1 MPAGAILF
9 LVVVL
14 AVFAVLDGIM
24 LVSLLVPGDERSQII
39 VWKASAFT
47 LLGVTGSLILD
58 VIENMIRAQMMSV
71 NPLIL
76 LEVTAIIYFA
86 ALVYYKKKHGG

>member
-1 MPAGAILF
+1 
-9 LVVVL
+9 
-14 AVFAVLDGIM
+14 M